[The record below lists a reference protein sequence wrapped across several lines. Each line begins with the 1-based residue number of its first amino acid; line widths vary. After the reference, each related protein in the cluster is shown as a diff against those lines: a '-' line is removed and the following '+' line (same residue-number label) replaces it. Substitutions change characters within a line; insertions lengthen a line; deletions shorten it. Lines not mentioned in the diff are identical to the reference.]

1 MTRRTA
7 VSVFHGDKMLFCSD
21 SFPVIPN
28 VGEVISVR
36 ENDKSARFV
45 VEGRE
50 FIFQKYTNAQ
60 GPVDIDREVM
70 VILRVRR
77 PGFVD

>member
-1 MTRRTA
+1 MARRTA
-7 VSVFHGDKMLFCSD
+7 VSVFHDDKMLFCSD
-21 SFPVIPN
+21 SFPAIPD

-45 VEGRE
+45 VESRE

-60 GPVDIDREVM
+60 GPVDVDREIFV
-70 VILRVRR
+70 VLRVRR

>member
-1 MTRRTA
+1 MTRRTS
-7 VSVFHGDKMLFCSD
+7 VGVFHDGTMLFCTD

-45 VEGRE
+45 VESRE

-60 GPVDIDREVM
+60 GPADIDREVM
-70 VILRVRR
+70 VIIRVRK
-77 PGFVD
+77 PKFVD